1 MKYIVHITNGDS
13 QFETSIYI
21 GPFDSVE
28 IAEKYIKDHEFNISN
43 TESNNDLRVRIY
55 HMNEPV
61 EHGIFLS

>member
-1 MKYIVHITNGDS
+1 MSYIIHITNVDS
-13 QFETSIYI
+13 VLNTSIYI

-28 IAEKYIKDHEFNISN
+28 MAEKYIKDHEFNIIN
-43 TESNNDLRVRIY
+43 KESNKDLRVRIY

>member
-1 MKYIVHITNGDS
+1 MSYIIHITNVDS
-13 QFETSIYI
+13 VLNTSIYI

-28 IAEKYIKDHEFNISN
+28 MAEKYIKDHEFNIIN